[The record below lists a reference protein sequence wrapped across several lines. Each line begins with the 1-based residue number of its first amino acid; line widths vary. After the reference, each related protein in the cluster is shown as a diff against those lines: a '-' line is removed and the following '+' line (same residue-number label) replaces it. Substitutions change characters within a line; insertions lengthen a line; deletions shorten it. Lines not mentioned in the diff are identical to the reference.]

1 MARTDWLHL
10 VVCIVICLLAGIIGS
25 FFTTKNI
32 PTWYAAINKPAFN
45 PPNWIFGPVWTTL
58 YLMMGISLFLV
69 WRQRNTLNISHALI
83 FFSIQLILNALWS
96 FLFFGMKL
104 LLLGFIE
111 ICILWI
117 FILLSIITFS
127 GISSTASYLLI
138 PYLLWVSYAS
148 VLNYFIFKLNS

>member
-69 WRQRNTLNISHALI
+69 WRQRNALNISHALI